1 MFKSKEL
8 DINVELDSEYAPAG
22 GIVRGRLNI
31 NANKIVVFDRII
43 VVVRVRDLSMI
54 HSYINIINP
63 PKKKALE
70 SSFAGSEGD
79 VPLFEEEMFYKEDAI
94 VYAPKDSTD
103 NLLAPGK
110 PAVYPFAVEL
120 NGGVPPSVAYEEGA
134 LH

>member
-63 PKKKALE
+63 QKKGPREQLCWQ
-70 SSFAGSEGD
+70 
-79 VPLFEEEMFYKEDAI
+79 
-94 VYAPKDSTD
+94 
-103 NLLAPGK
+103 
-110 PAVYPFAVEL
+110 
-120 NGGVPPSVAYEEGA
+120 
-134 LH
+134 